1 MKDRCGWCTNGKGKT
16 SLEFSVIDED
26 FGQHVP
32 GSLINF
38 CPFCGRGINNEKQK
52 EPEWKSRVLRTFLGE
67 EA

>member
-1 MKDRCGWCTNGKGKT
+1 MKDRCRWCTNSRGKT

-26 FGQHVP
+26 FGQYVP

-38 CPFCGRGINNEKQK
+38 CPFCGRGINDKKQK
-52 EPEWKSRVLRTFLGE
+52 EPEWKSRVLKTFLGE